1 MITFWRGKTKVRVP
15 THPRATTGKELTS
28 LYAESVNML
37 EGLAD
42 EEVDEYLEE
51 NPKSIPLFEID
62 VAEAVS
68 PYISQPEDAG
78 EEPDREAIRELR
90 QAQEALEREMAISR
104 NRKMSMR
111 NRIEMLSE
119 NYGKAWKPVKV
130 QNGERG

>member
-68 PYISQPEDAG
+68 PYISQPEDVG
-78 EEPDREAIRELR
+78 EEPDRDVIRELW
-90 QAQEALEREMAISR
+90 QGLEASQSPEWGKGIINEESGADYY
-104 NRKMSMR
+104 
-111 NRIEMLSE
+111 
-119 NYGKAWKPVKV
+119 NYVI
-130 QNGERG
+130 